1 MADPSP
7 IRLLLIEDSDIDAMF
22 VSRLLKSNPKVAFE
36 IEHATTLAD
45 ALNLLRVS
53 LGCQKIV
60 LGGPQFLPQPVEPG
74 VLTCLI

>member
-45 ALNLLRVS
+45 ALNLLRDRVR
-53 LGCQKIV
+53 
-60 LGGPQFLPQPVEPG
+60 PG
-74 VLTCLI
+74 